1 MDAEERRRKLE
12 AGRAKLAHFRQR
24 KTKGDNTQSQKKAAK
39 RKGSSD
45 HTQDIPKEEC
55 MIVAQDSDVLTEL
68 NISVESKTEETET
81 RSERKADVDLSNPD
95 LVDDHAS
102 EKDVLC
108 SIKEYDQLDVQMCRT
123 RIVELEKRLLDKQE
137 ATERLTTEVDD
148 LLEQLAKHSGATH
161 LQELETAVQ
170 ERNEII
176 AQLTS
181 NLQQARQNR
190 DDIQEEASLLADQIH
205 GLQLQLHEANELLK
219 SRIPGKSEL
228 CQAQEQMAVFQNR
241 LKEQSTQLQIMH
253 QKAYDLAV
261 KLESSQKNTKDK
273 ESLLAQKEENLN
285 NTMQQMYNDIG
296 EKEETIKGL
305 QDIVTS
311 ERSNLSLLQHTLS
324 LRDTEIMELKNEIA
338 SAKMKEQEYI
348 EELKANHKRDIC
360 RQLQDLR
367 TGLEECY
374 RKEIVRVKEDCE
386 EEMNKKYKNEHE
398 QIKRELSALNSDED
412 FQNLNA
418 IIIDLN
424 NKLHESEI
432 HRENLCKQLKNQMED
447 FQRERSEIE
456 LRYKDLVEDL
466 KLQLTN
472 AEKQAKEAQE
482 SKQEK
487 EYLNDEIQKL
497 NSFIQELSEKL
508 LLETKNN
515 KDLKHK
521 HDEEITVYN
530 LKLKKLEQE
539 EKLLQEVSASQKAEL
554 EKMQNKLCQ
563 HEGEIQL
570 VREELEFQHGLR
582 VDSFKAELEDTKKN
596 LKMVKAAKDHKSY
609 EADNTSEENMVE
621 LGSFIEDADIL
632 TKYLVSTERQE
643 QSYILDN
650 SELLDTE
657 EDRFVLDSNIILE
670 SNMDSAAD
678 KLMFSP
684 DEQKCISSV
693 LQGTSDET
701 ELEAEAF
708 ASYLSG
714 DSLLQSEVSDCKEVK
729 DEERAGLMERCVKL
743 FKELSEKE
751 SALNK
756 SYQETQ
762 EALEKWE
769 KATAELSITHLEL
782 NKEREARVRCEEE
795 LDQKEK
801 KEKELEN
808 KINFLEKQ
816 GEDRDLTVCI
826 EELGLGIK
834 ASKSHTWQEMIK
846 DFKQERETLMMQ
858 LRAQEQL
865 VKEVQEQKT
874 ASDSVTSEVQSL
886 FGRQLAALQS
896 QRDQMQAQLDAQKA
910 KNQTMAE
917 LLGQKTILEETL
929 LKEQEALKA
938 EINNK
943 EQSLTL
949 TLKENITLQ
958 ERLCTVEQNLIKAEK
973 ALEKNLEKNIH
984 DLNMKTKNYEKALEC
999 ERVEFE
1005 EKLKSSNLE
1014 LQKLNIEMQ
1023 AKKMEYTEKE
1033 NKLTEEVAHLKKV
1046 QVELENHLQET
1057 VQKSAQ
1063 AIQEVQSE
1071 MRRHYEEEISKTES
1085 QHLSETRKMN
1095 LVHQEEIEE
1104 LNAEI
1109 KGKVE
1114 KQQNL
1119 EAERKEQIGLIKKVH
1134 EREHDREIAELI
1146 IKHEDEMKEL
1156 RAELIKKQQQ
1166 LLDELQQQMEGT
1178 HKTEM
1183 QHAQLQS
1190 QTLHNLELEGLR
1202 LSLSNMHTSQLELM
1216 QSNLRKEKETALVEL
1231 REMLND
1237 KRAQEVAILQSRH
1250 QFELEHIKE
1259 QNLKEK
1265 EEIAL
1270 KYQQELDERKK
1281 IELEMEKK
1289 HIQTLE
1295 TLKGDCALKTETCL
1309 KNIREELSEKH
1320 QTEMGEL
1327 QKTLKLELERVKE
1340 ELKSLSLKKEQ
1351 AEMKC
1356 KNLENEHQMAIP
1368 KLCEQLQTE
1377 HDQCLE
1383 NLKRKSQEREQEMRQ
1398 EMEKLQATYEELK
1411 TRSQEEIKQ
1420 LWSQLDSTRASRQE
1434 LSENGVCGEAKRRCT
1449 SAPPQQVRCLCSCSW
1464 GRELKEQ
1471 LLARTSHVDEIERL
1485 KQDFEQQRQQRRSEH
1500 ETELEQLRIYFEEKL
1515 GAAEENYREELTLL
1529 HQRLQELKEYSL
1541 LESEISQDQP
1551 LDISSS
1557 VTLFEEASEKERR
1570 DTLDQLT
1577 QQLEQHKEEF
1587 TCLRL
1592 QLEEKHRHELDSL
1605 RSSLA
1610 LQYKEDLMKMKMD
1623 LSDRYISEIEELKKK
1638 HCLDL
1643 EQLRAKLSEEHI
1655 KEITK
1660 LRLQSAQDAARQVE
1674 AEVVER
1680 VCVLENEH
1688 KAKLSLLQS
1697 EKQYI
1702 AELQGEI
1709 QHLERES
1716 AKLKDSGVQ
1725 HEIHLKEEME
1735 KIKCRL
1741 VDDHKNELKRTQE
1754 EVQQMEQVHKE
1765 KEEEWKCEREALR
1778 IKVEE
1783 KLSWLRT
1790 ELEDKAEYEKQTLQK
1805 EFELREAEM
1814 NQLRDQQAA
1823 RIVELEKSLKEQQ
1836 NNLQQLEDSL
1846 ASVQTTQKA
1855 QYDSELQAAK
1865 ALMEKKLEKAT
1876 FGLQEECAAKLMEAQ
1891 NKFME
1896 EHKIMTQKFTTEQE
1910 LLLQELKGKHADELE
1925 LQSQQL
1931 QEKHKQHILSL
1942 TAELQTKHQAEIETL
1957 TSTLQSKQQA
1967 HLEAHI
1973 AELQAK
1979 HQTQIDELE
1988 AKHLSNLD
1996 SLESS
2001 YLSEIQIIRDEH
2013 KQAVEDLQM
2022 HFIAQ
2027 LHEKDKANQAI
2038 LTQEMERLKLK
2049 HSEELQLSQDNLK
2062 IELATIHI
2070 EKLKAMAA
2078 ELEEAHKED
2087 LNTTL
2092 QNQRCLLEEENHKA
2106 LDVLREEVLHMEEH
2120 HKKALKELQDLHV
2133 AEVQKQKEEYS
2144 WQLQEELEKL
2154 KAQHEHEEEM
2164 YASAS
2169 ASEVETVRTALLAQF
2184 EEAKLKQQLQFQDE
2198 IELLKC
2204 QSEVLLEQQI
2214 TQLKEEFNAERKT
2227 AWRSKEQ
2234 VLIQET
2240 EKAQARYQ
2248 KEREELSAQIQEK
2261 TNIIIQLEKKVE
2273 SLNHELE
2280 ETSSE
2285 LDTLLQRR
2293 DRENQEGEYLVAMLR
2308 SDIELSQNERKKL
2321 QESYQQV
2328 LKLFVEMVKATIA
2341 TEDLICKKVG
2351 LCLDDSLA
2359 SGDSRESRSMM
2370 EEVGFIQHF
2379 KAREKR
2385 DLEKSDLDET
2395 LTEHNQVSA
2404 VTDEGSELSQHLCES
2419 VFASP
2424 DLALENE
2431 EMILKICCRLRT
2443 AVEKLLELVT
2453 ESTKQL
2459 EKTHEIHAHF
2469 EEEFSRR
2476 NQETAQ
2482 VVSQHHDLMECL
2494 NEESEAKNQLALE
2507 LHKAEGIIE
2516 GYVVEKAALEEAMS
2530 LKEESER
2537 RLVLELESLQE
2548 QFQKLTQEQAIL
2560 CEERDMLISQKKAL
2574 AANVGEIEV
2583 GVPVANVAQKEDSGL
2598 LKEVEFLAKE
2608 KLELQCQAEKDH
2620 SSLRSQMKVLE
2631 VELEEQM
2638 DQNQKLAKK
2647 SLEVTDLRQQ
2657 IQVLEKQLRSQ
2668 RQFMDEQAIE
2678 REHERDEFQQEIQ
2691 KLEDQLKLSGKSQ
2704 TSGEPRQYGI
2714 FELTLQI
2721 ESLQAEI
2728 KDKTDDFNK
2737 LLLEKEQKYREV
2749 TVRDKEIEEQTAQ
2762 IRELEHTNTEAS
2774 KTVSR
2779 LEQEL
2784 QKMKK
2789 RETELTQDKEALQQ
2803 QQYNNLIQISALQS
2817 KLDEARHRVPTEGS
2831 SDHGLKE
2838 QLQAEQE
2845 ALLMKEREI
2854 LSLLEQLEQFKENLI
2869 NKNEEILRL
2878 NLQLEMQKNLTTGIG
2893 QLQIENAHLKE
2904 DIAKLHMMQSQKVGN
2919 SESAV
2924 LQFPQALL
2932 EEKNQEIDHLNE
2944 QIERLQRELDGATD
2958 NKVMENGK
2966 SEIDELRLLVEHLRG
2981 DQERLHRDKAEEV
2994 EQLHGVIEKLQKE
3007 LVQLGPVCHEVSD
3020 SQDNLNLLRLEEQVE
3035 NLQNELKKGSLD
3047 FQEHSDKNKKTVL
3060 LHSNL
3065 KELQEELELVSTA
3078 REALQQLLE
3087 EKESQFKMEVEIL
3100 EQNLQ
3105 NVQESSRQH
3114 LAELTS
3120 LRIQYDAF
3128 QEEYSLLRTH
3138 LSQRDG
3144 EMGIMSTR
3152 IQELEDTLRAREA
3165 TLLESDLQIK
3175 TVAEQRV
3182 VEAAELQHLAEKIV
3196 RLEGELLQKDLHQK
3210 TEAEEVQTLQ
3220 SEVSRL
3226 DFKVQTLNQKEVVYQ
3241 REIDEL
3247 QANAT
3252 KLKDQIQEFLKELQA
3267 LCSERD
3273 DLYSQL
3279 ESYKEKEQSNDQ
3291 EAKLHKLVLKQEGEV
3306 QVHTNGM
3313 EKLGEERGPNADQS
3327 FAASVSQSDKLILVQ
3342 LEATNT
3348 SENHKD
3354 LITKMTLHQ
3363 EELKSEL
3370 ACVKKELELSEEQTG
3385 KILENIK
3392 EKDAAIA
3399 DLKTHS
3405 RNLKTQIK
3413 QLQETLLTQE
3423 AEMTDKARELQDLK
3437 KHYQQILEFHQN
3449 PDSMKC
3455 KLNNL
3460 SQNTEHAK
3468 ETPKDFK
3475 RLVMDMTSWDS
3486 PEIVRKQETSI
3497 ELQPS
3502 LHLTPFS
3509 EVDSVHS
3516 TDFEMKHNKSSVV
3529 QGDTPGLLG
3538 YQSLYANTNEE
3549 AVARLDLKSPAF
3561 SESTYSIAE
3570 YQNMEKRILV
3580 RDVDDFTLTPSD
3592 SQDDL
3597 RSTMSGLEGASDGY
3611 VSNTSSDLAAKL
3623 NQELEPT
3630 EHLDASF
3637 MAYLQYCGIFQ
3648 DAMDPVKE
3656 KETISPQLKSVL
3668 KMVYEDSHRIL
3679 ALSEHPFPLSDQKS
3693 IQQSAAAEG
3702 WQKEGLTLLDAI
3714 QSLKDYLSKVEDRGD
3729 KESSDTCLDWRGE
3742 LLQAVQAVLE
3752 KERNMFQINLQSHL
3766 CNPGSGDEGSLVEK
3780 LEHIVKRQEE
3790 QQRIVLEHLLSS
3802 DRNSLLS
3809 EIQDLRAQLRMTHLQ
3824 NQEKLQQLQETL
3836 TNAEDHG
3843 SKQEHQLRRK
3853 VELLEYNLQ
3862 QEKTIASDLQNS
3874 LSEEQERASEMLELL
3889 KQERSA
3895 VSDLKSELYE
3905 SKEEN
3910 ESLQKSLQKL
3920 QREMNQL
3927 RSELESKEKDLTV
3940 ALQDIQNEHSKEK
3953 ELRNMFE
3960 EQHLQHKLR
3969 EDEKTKALE
3978 ELQAALELQFIQN
3991 NQMSVALEHEKSAN
4005 NNLRKEL
4012 QIEHSRCEALLS
4024 QERNKL
4030 TELQRNLEVEKNH
4043 SLELLNALNHERV
4056 LTEQLSMRVNEDS
4069 SCKHKESL
4077 LEQTFVQE
4085 LQAQLDEER
4094 SRAMELAAI
4103 IEKTHQQA
4111 IQSKRQLEAEVQM
4124 CCEETQKER
4133 EVSTKLRATLESLQ
4147 SQKQEVICS
4156 LEIQRER
4163 EAKLKVDWEQLQT
4176 LFRSMKEQEK
4186 SKKEEREKERR
4197 QEEKEEFE
4205 KRKEWQKDRER
4216 LHELELQHQR
4226 DEHRIKELQQT
4237 LAELEEQERNL
4248 ASHKSQQELSSCP
4261 VKNDYNANLSLAT
4274 ETEAL
4279 HLQQQQLEKIRQQLL
4294 FAAVHLNE
4302 FIYKTVDKTVNDWS
4316 ASNDEAIASLLHT
4329 LKELKSELLTSS
4341 NPLKPLQGS
4350 VSLVDLLLKENGELT
4365 KSVTTLTEEKL
4376 ELRAAICQFEKNLQ
4390 QQHHR
4395 GIGNRQIRSTDDA
4408 YSVQGS
4414 ERASWQREK
4423 TILQNA
4429 LKQAES
4435 ELAKATVEIENKPI
4449 METSN
4454 PKLQKLYR
4462 KYLRAESFRKALVYQ
4477 KKYLLLLL
4485 GGFQDCEQA
4494 TLSLIARMGVYPSPA
4509 DLQVSES
4516 RSRPFTKFR
4525 SAVRVVIAV
4534 SRLKFLVKK
4543 WHKVNRKGAQGENIS
4558 HSIGH
4563 NPVSGARTEV
4573 LRQQQFP
4580 SVNVNSPPTRDI
4592 GSCHRTSS
4600 ARFVSHSPKSSY
4612 WLHNRL
4618 HPSTSSASEKSLV
4631 STQDPE
4637 RSLTEYIHRLEV
4649 IQQRLGGAQTG
4660 NTPGPPHQRNIK

>member
-1 MDAEERRRKLE
+1 M
-12 AGRAKLAHFRQR
+12 
-24 KTKGDNTQSQKKAAK
+24 QS
-39 RKGSSD
+39 
-45 HTQDIPKEEC
+45 
-55 MIVAQDSDVLTEL
+55 
-68 NISVESKTEETET
+68 
-81 RSERKADVDLSNPD
+81 
-95 LVDDHAS
+95 
-102 EKDVLC
+102 
-108 SIKEYDQLDVQMCRT
+108 
-123 RIVELEKRLLDKQE
+123 
-137 ATERLTTEVDD
+137 
-148 LLEQLAKHSGATH
+148 
-161 LQELETAVQ
+161 
-170 ERNEII
+170 
-176 AQLTS
+176 
-181 NLQQARQNR
+181 
-190 DDIQEEASLLADQIH
+190 
-205 GLQLQLHEANELLK
+205 
-219 SRIPGKSEL
+219 
-228 CQAQEQMAVFQNR
+228 
-241 LKEQSTQLQIMH
+241 
-253 QKAYDLAV
+253 
-261 KLESSQKNTKDK
+261 
-273 ESLLAQKEENLN
+273 
-285 NTMQQMYNDIG
+285 
-296 EKEETIKGL
+296 
-305 QDIVTS
+305 
-311 ERSNLSLLQHTLS
+311 
-324 LRDTEIMELKNEIA
+324 
-338 SAKMKEQEYI
+338 
-348 EELKANHKRDIC
+348 
-360 RQLQDLR
+360 
-367 TGLEECY
+367 
-374 RKEIVRVKEDCE
+374 
-386 EEMNKKYKNEHE
+386 
-398 QIKRELSALNSDED
+398 
-412 FQNLNA
+412 
-418 IIIDLN
+418 
-424 NKLHESEI
+424 
-432 HRENLCKQLKNQMED
+432 
-447 FQRERSEIE
+447 
-456 LRYKDLVEDL
+456 
-466 KLQLTN
+466 
-472 AEKQAKEAQE
+472 
-482 SKQEK
+482 
-487 EYLNDEIQKL
+487 
-497 NSFIQELSEKL
+497 
-508 LLETKNN
+508 
-515 KDLKHK
+515 
-521 HDEEITVYN
+521 
-530 LKLKKLEQE
+530 
-539 EKLLQEVSASQKAEL
+539 
-554 EKMQNKLCQ
+554 KLCQ

-596 LKMVKAAKDHKSY
+596 LKKVKEKDHKNY
-609 EADNTSEENMVE
+609 EADNMSEENMVE
-621 LGSFIEDADIL
+621 LGSFTEDADIL

-643 QSYILDN
+643 QSYISDN

-657 EDRFVLDSNIILE
+657 EGRFVLDSNIILE
-670 SNMDSAAD
+670 SNMDSTAD

-684 DEQKCISSV
+684 DEQKCLSSV

-714 DSLLQSEVSDCKEVK
+714 NSVLKNEISDSKEVK
-729 DEERAGLMERCVKL
+729 DEEKAGLMESCVKL
-743 FKELSEKE
+743 IKQLSEKE

-756 SYQETQ
+756 SCQETQ

-782 NKEREARVRCEEE
+782 NKERESRVRCEEE
-795 LDQKEK
+795 LDQKVK
-801 KEKELEN
+801 KAKELEN

-816 GEDRDLTVCI
+816 GEDRDLTICI

-834 ASKSHTWQEMIK
+834 ASRSHTWQEIIK
-846 DFKQERETLMMQ
+846 DLKQERETLMMQ

-896 QRDQMQAQLDAQKA
+896 QRDRMQAQLDAQKA

-938 EINNK
+938 EISNK

-958 ERLCTVEQNLIKAEK
+958 ERLSAVEQNLIKAEK
-973 ALEKNLEKNIH
+973 ALEENLEKNIH
-984 DLNMKTKNYEKALEC
+984 DLNMKTKNFEKAREC
-999 ERVEFE
+999 ERLEFE
-1005 EKLKSSNLE
+1005 EKLKSSNLD
-1014 LQKLNIEMQ
+1014 LQKLNIEIQ
-1023 AKKMEYTEKE
+1023 AKKMEYIERE
-1033 NKLTEEVAHLKKV
+1033 NKLTDEVAYLKKV
-1046 QVELENHLQET
+1046 RVELENHLQET

-1071 MRRHYEEEISKTES
+1071 MRRHYEDEISKMES
-1085 QHLSETRKMN
+1085 QHLSETTKMN
-1095 LVHQEEIEE
+1095 LLHQKEIEE

-1109 KGKVE
+1109 KEKVE

-1119 EAERKEQIGLIKKVH
+1119 EEERKEQIGLIKKVH

-1156 RAELIKKQQQ
+1156 RAELIKEQQQ

-1202 LSLSNMHTSQLELM
+1202 LSLTNMHTSQLELM

-1295 TLKGDCALKTETCL
+1295 TLKGDSATKTETCL

-1356 KNLENEHQMAIP
+1356 KNLENEHQMAIT
-1368 KLCEQLQTE
+1368 KLHQQLQTE

-1383 NLKRKSQEREQEMRQ
+1383 NVKRKSKEREQEMQQ

-1411 TRSQEEIKQ
+1411 TRSQEEIKK

-1434 LSENGVCGEAKRRCT
+1434 LS
-1449 SAPPQQVRCLCSCSW
+1449 
-1464 GRELKEQ
+1464 ELKEQ

-1500 ETELEQLRIYFEEKL
+1500 ETELEQLRIYFEGKL

-1557 VTLFEEASEKERR
+1557 VTLLEEASEKERR
-1570 DTLDQLT
+1570 DILDQLT
-1577 QQLEQHKEEF
+1577 QQLEQHKEEL

-1592 QLEEKHRHELDSL
+1592 QLEEKHRCELDSL

-1610 LQYKEDLMKMKMD
+1610 FQYKEDLMKMKMD
-1623 LSDRYISEIEELKKK
+1623 LSDRYISEIEELKKR

-1674 AEVVER
+1674 AEVAER

-1697 EKQYI
+1697 EKQHI

-1709 QHLERES
+1709 QHFES
-1716 AKLKDSGVQ
+1716 EITKLKDIGVQ

-1741 VDDHKNELKRTQE
+1741 VDDHKNELKRARE

-1778 IKVEE
+1778 IKAEE
-1783 KLSWLRT
+1783 KLSRLRT

-1814 NQLRDQQAA
+1814 NQLQDQQAA

-1836 NNLQQLEDSL
+1836 NSLQQLEDSL
-1846 ASVQTTQKA
+1846 ASMQTTQKVQG

-1865 ALMEKKLEKAT
+1865 ALMEEKLEKAT
-1876 FGLQEECAAKLMEAQ
+1876 FGLQEECATKLMEAQ

-1896 EHKIMTQKFTTEQE
+1896 EHRVMTLKFTTEQE

-1931 QEKHKQHILSL
+1931 QEKHKQQILSL

-1957 TSTLQSKQQA
+1957 QSTLQSKQQPQ
-1967 HLEAHI
+1967 LEAHI

-1979 HQTQIDELE
+1979 HQAQIDELE

-2001 YLSEIQIIRDEH
+2001 YLSEIQMIRDEH

-2022 HFIAQ
+2022 HFIEQ
-2027 LHEKDKANQAI
+2027 LHEKDKANQAV
-2038 LTQEMERLKLK
+2038 LTQEMEMLKLK

-2087 LNTTL
+2087 LNTAL
-2092 QNQRCLLEEENHKA
+2092 QNQRCMLEEENHKA

-2120 HKKALKELQDLHV
+2120 HKKALKELQDLHM

-2144 WQLQEELEKL
+2144 RQLQEELEKL
-2154 KAQHEHEEEM
+2154 KAHHEHEEEM

-2169 ASEVETVRTALLAQF
+2169 AAEVETVRTALLAQF
-2184 EEAKLKQQLQFQDE
+2184 EEVKLKQQLQFQDE

-2214 TQLKEEFNAERKT
+2214 TQLKEEFEAERKT

-2240 EKAQARYQ
+2240 EKAQAHYQ
-2248 KEREELSAQIQEK
+2248 KEREELSVQIQEK

-2280 ETSSE
+2280 ETNSE
-2285 LDTLLQRR
+2285 LETLLQRR

-2359 SGDSRESRSMM
+2359 SGDSRESRSVM

-2379 KAREKR
+2379 KAREKH
-2385 DLEKSDLDET
+2385 DLEKSDLLDET

-2419 VFASP
+2419 VFVSP
-2424 DLALENE
+2424 DLASENE
-2431 EMILKICCRLRT
+2431 EMIMKICRRLRT

-2482 VVSQHHDLMECL
+2482 VVNQHHDLMECL

-2516 GYVVEKAALEEAMS
+2516 GYVVEKAALEEAMN

-2548 QFQKLTQEQAIL
+2548 RFQKLTQEQAIL

-2657 IQVLEKQLRSQ
+2657 IQVLEKQLRNQ

-2728 KDKTDDFNK
+2728 KDKTDDYNK
-2737 LLLEKEQKYREV
+2737 LLLEKEQKYREI
-2749 TVRDKEIEEQTAQ
+2749 TVQDKEIEKLAAR
-2762 IRELEHTNTEAS
+2762 IRDLEHTNTEAS

-2817 KLDEARHRVPTEGS
+2817 KLDEARHRVPAEGS

-2854 LSLLEQLEQFKENLI
+2854 LSLVEQLGQFKENLI

-2878 NLQLEMQKNLTTGIG
+2878 NLQLEMQKTLTPGIG
-2893 QLQIENAHLKE
+2893 QLQAENAHLKE
-2904 DIAKLHMMQSQKVGN
+2904 DIAKLRVIQSQNVGN
-2919 SESAV
+2919 RESAV

-2944 QIERLQRELDGATD
+2944 QIERLQRELDNATD
-2958 NKVMENGK
+2958 NKVVENGK

-3007 LVQLGPVCHEVSD
+3007 LVQLGPMYHEVSD

-3120 LRIQYDAF
+3120 LRIQHDAF

-3152 IQELEDTLRAREA
+3152 IQELEDALRAREA

-3182 VEAAELQHLAEKIV
+3182 VEAAELQHLTEKIA
-3196 RLEGELLQKDLHQK
+3196 RLEDELLKKDLHQK
-3210 TEAEEVQTLQ
+3210 AEAEEVQTLQ

-3267 LCSERD
+3267 LRSERD

-3291 EAKLHKLVLKQEGEV
+3291 EAKLHKLVLKQEREAR
-3306 QVHTNGM
+3306 VHTNGM
-3313 EKLGEERGPNADQS
+3313 EKLGEERGTNADQS

-3342 LEATNT
+3342 LETTNT

-3370 ACVKKELELSEEQTG
+3370 ACVKKELELSDEQTG
-3385 KILENIK
+3385 KILEEIK

-3437 KHYQQILEFHQN
+3437 KHCQQILEFHQT
-3449 PDSMKC
+3449 PDSMKR

-3475 RLVMDMTSWDS
+3475 CLVMDMTSWDS

-3516 TDFEMKHNKSSVV
+3516 TDFEMKHNISSVV

-3538 YQSLYANTNEE
+3538 FQSLYANTNEE

-3570 YQNMEKRILV
+3570 YQNTEKRILV

-3623 NQELEPT
+3623 NQELETT

-3668 KMVYEDSHRIL
+3668 KMVYEDSRRIL

-3693 IQQSAAAEG
+3693 IQQSAASEG
-3702 WQKEGLTLLDAI
+3702 WRKGGLTLLDAI

-3729 KESSDTCLDWRGE
+3729 KESSDTCFDWRGE
-3742 LLQAVQAVLE
+3742 LLQAVQGVLE
-3752 KERNMFQINLQSHL
+3752 KERNMFQIDLQSHL

-3780 LEHIVKRQEE
+3780 LENIVKQQEE
-3790 QQRIVLEHLLSS
+3790 QQRILLEHLLSS

-3853 VELLEYNLQ
+3853 VELLEYKLQ

-3874 LSEEQERASEMLELL
+3874 LSEEQERASEMHELL
-3889 KQERSA
+3889 KQERAA

-3920 QREMNQL
+3920 QREINQL
-3927 RSELESKEKDLTV
+3927 RSELENKEKDLTV
-3940 ALQDIQNEHSKEK
+3940 ALQDLQNEHLKEK

-3978 ELQAALELQFIQN
+3978 ELQAALELQCIQN
-3991 NQMSVALEHEKSAN
+3991 NQISVALEHEKSAN
-4005 NNLRKEL
+4005 DNLRKEL

-4147 SQKQEVICS
+4147 TQKQEVIHS

-4163 EAKLKVDWEQLQT
+4163 ETKLKVDWEQLQT
-4176 LFRSMKEQEK
+4176 LFRTMKEQEK

-4197 QEEKEEFE
+4197 QEQRAEFE
-4205 KRKEWQKDRER
+4205 KRKEWQKDKER

-4248 ASHKSQQELSSCP
+4248 ASRKSQQELSLCP
-4261 VKNDYNANLSLAT
+4261 VKNDYNANLSLTT

-4279 HLQQQQLEKIRQQLL
+4279 RLQQQQLEKIRQQLL

-4329 LKELKSELLTSS
+4329 LKDLKSELLTSS
-4341 NPLKPLQGS
+4341 TPLKPLQGS

-4376 ELRAAICQFEKNLQ
+4376 ELRAAISQLEKNLQ

-4408 YSVQGS
+4408 HSVQGS

-4435 ELAKATVEIENKPI
+4435 ELAKATVEIENKPV

-4525 SAVRVVIAV
+4525 SVVRVVIAV

-4558 HSIGH
+4558 HSNEH

-4573 LRQQQFP
+4573 LRQQQLP

>member
-1 MDAEERRRKLE
+1 MDEERRRKLE

-24 KTKGDNTQSQKKAAK
+24 KTKSDNTQSQKKAAK

-45 HTQDIPKEEC
+45 HMQNIPKEEC
-55 MIVAQDSDVLTEL
+55 VIVAQDSDVLTDL
-68 NISVESKTEETET
+68 NISIEGKTEETET
-81 RSERKADVDLSNPD
+81 SSESKADVDLSNPC
-95 LVDDHAS
+95 LVDDCAS
-102 EKDVLC
+102 E
-108 SIKEYDQLDVQMCRT
+108 EYGQLNVQMCRT
-123 RIVELEKRLLDKQE
+123 RIVELEKRLLEKQE

-148 LLEQLAKHSGATH
+148 LLEQLAQHSGATH

-228 CQAQEQMAVFQNR
+228 SQAQEQMAVFQNR

-253 QKAYDLAV
+253 QKAHDLELQ
-261 KLESSQKNTKDK
+261 LESSQK
-273 ESLLAQKEENLN
+273 
-285 NTMQQMYNDIG
+285 
-296 EKEETIKGL
+296 
-305 QDIVTS
+305 
-311 ERSNLSLLQHTLS
+311 
-324 LRDTEIMELKNEIA
+324 
-338 SAKMKEQEYI
+338 
-348 EELKANHKRDIC
+348 
-360 RQLQDLR
+360 
-367 TGLEECY
+367 
-374 RKEIVRVKEDCE
+374 
-386 EEMNKKYKNEHE
+386 
-398 QIKRELSALNSDED
+398 
-412 FQNLNA
+412 
-418 IIIDLN
+418 
-424 NKLHESEI
+424 
-432 HRENLCKQLKNQMED
+432 
-447 FQRERSEIE
+447 
-456 LRYKDLVEDL
+456 
-466 KLQLTN
+466 
-472 AEKQAKEAQE
+472 
-482 SKQEK
+482 
-487 EYLNDEIQKL
+487 
-497 NSFIQELSEKL
+497 
-508 LLETKNN
+508 
-515 KDLKHK
+515 
-521 HDEEITVYN
+521 
-530 LKLKKLEQE
+530 
-539 EKLLQEVSASQKAEL
+539 
-554 EKMQNKLCQ
+554 
-563 HEGEIQL
+563 
-570 VREELEFQHGLR
+570 
-582 VDSFKAELEDTKKN
+582 
-596 LKMVKAAKDHKSY
+596 
-609 EADNTSEENMVE
+609 
-621 LGSFIEDADIL
+621 
-632 TKYLVSTERQE
+632 
-643 QSYILDN
+643 
-650 SELLDTE
+650 
-657 EDRFVLDSNIILE
+657 
-670 SNMDSAAD
+670 
-678 KLMFSP
+678 
-684 DEQKCISSV
+684 
-693 LQGTSDET
+693 
-701 ELEAEAF
+701 
-708 ASYLSG
+708 
-714 DSLLQSEVSDCKEVK
+714 
-729 DEERAGLMERCVKL
+729 
-743 FKELSEKE
+743 
-751 SALNK
+751 
-756 SYQETQ
+756 
-762 EALEKWE
+762 
-769 KATAELSITHLEL
+769 
-782 NKEREARVRCEEE
+782 
-795 LDQKEK
+795 
-801 KEKELEN
+801 
-808 KINFLEKQ
+808 
-816 GEDRDLTVCI
+816 
-826 EELGLGIK
+826 
-834 ASKSHTWQEMIK
+834 
-846 DFKQERETLMMQ
+846 
-858 LRAQEQL
+858 
-865 VKEVQEQKT
+865 
-874 ASDSVTSEVQSL
+874 
-886 FGRQLAALQS
+886 
-896 QRDQMQAQLDAQKA
+896 
-910 KNQTMAE
+910 
-917 LLGQKTILEETL
+917 
-929 LKEQEALKA
+929 
-938 EINNK
+938 
-943 EQSLTL
+943 
-949 TLKENITLQ
+949 
-958 ERLCTVEQNLIKAEK
+958 
-973 ALEKNLEKNIH
+973 
-984 DLNMKTKNYEKALEC
+984 
-999 ERVEFE
+999 
-1005 EKLKSSNLE
+1005 
-1014 LQKLNIEMQ
+1014 
-1023 AKKMEYTEKE
+1023 
-1033 NKLTEEVAHLKKV
+1033 
-1046 QVELENHLQET
+1046 
-1057 VQKSAQ
+1057 
-1063 AIQEVQSE
+1063 
-1071 MRRHYEEEISKTES
+1071 
-1085 QHLSETRKMN
+1085 
-1095 LVHQEEIEE
+1095 IEE

-1109 KGKVE
+1109 KEKVE

-1119 EAERKEQIGLIKKVH
+1119 EEERKEQIGLIKKVH
-1134 EREHDREIAELI
+1134 EREHDREITELI

-1156 RAELIKKQQQ
+1156 RAELIKEQQQ

-1183 QHAQLQS
+1183 QHTQLQS

-1202 LSLSNMHTSQLELM
+1202 LSLTNMHTSQLELM

-1250 QFELEHIKE
+1250 QFELEHINE
-1259 QNLKEK
+1259 QHLKEK

-1270 KYQQELDERKK
+1270 KHQQELDERKK

-1295 TLKGDCALKTETCL
+1295 TLKGDWALKTETRL

-1320 QTEMGEL
+1320 QIEMGEL
-1327 QKTLKLELERVKE
+1327 QKTLKLELDRVKE
-1340 ELKSLSLKKEQ
+1340 ELKSLSVKKEQ
-1351 AEMKC
+1351 VEMKC
-1356 KNLENEHQMAIP
+1356 KNLENEHQMAIT
-1368 KLCEQLQTE
+1368 KLREQLQTE
-1377 HDQCLE
+1377 HDQGLE
-1383 NLKRKSQEREQEMRQ
+1383 NLKRKSKEREQEMQQ

-1434 LSENGVCGEAKRRCT
+1434 LS
-1449 SAPPQQVRCLCSCSW
+1449 
-1464 GRELKEQ
+1464 ELKEQ

-1557 VTLFEEASEKERR
+1557 VTLLEEASEKERR
-1570 DTLDQLT
+1570 DILDQLT
-1577 QQLEQHKEEF
+1577 QQLEQHKEEL

-1643 EQLRAKLSEEHI
+1643 EHLRAKLSEEHI

-1674 AEVVER
+1674 AEVAER

-1688 KAKLSLLQS
+1688 KAKLSLLQC
-1697 EKQYI
+1697 EKQHI

-1709 QHLERES
+1709 QHLKREIT
-1716 AKLKDSGVQ
+1716 KLQDIGVQ
-1725 HEIHLKEEME
+1725 HEAQLKEEME
-1735 KIKCRL
+1735 KIKCKL
-1741 VDDHKNELKRTQE
+1741 VDDHKNELKRARE
-1754 EVQQMEQVHKE
+1754 EVQQVEQVHKE

-1778 IKVEE
+1778 VKVEE
-1783 KLSWLRT
+1783 TLSQLRA
-1790 ELEDKAEYEKQTLQK
+1790 ELEDKAESEKQTLQK

-1814 NQLRDQQAA
+1814 NRLQDQQAA

-1836 NNLQQLEDSL
+1836 NSLQQLEDSL
-1846 ASVQTTQKA
+1846 ASMQTTQTAQA
-1855 QYDSELQAAK
+1855 QYESELQAAK
-1865 ALMEKKLEKAT
+1865 TLMEKDLEKAT
-1876 FGLQEECAAKLMEAQ
+1876 FGLQEECAVKLMEAQ

-1896 EHKIMTQKFTTEQE
+1896 EHKVMTQKFTTEQE
-1910 LLLQELKGKHADELE
+1910 LLLQELKGKHVEELE

-1931 QEKHKQHILSL
+1931 QEKHKQQILSL

-1967 HLEAHI
+1967 QLEARL

-1979 HQTQIDELE
+1979 HQAQIDDLE

-2022 HFIAQ
+2022 HFAEQ
-2027 LHEKDKANQAI
+2027 LHEKEKANQAI

-2062 IELATIHI
+2062 IELATLHI

-2087 LNTTL
+2087 LNTAL
-2092 QNQRCLLEEENHKA
+2092 QNQRCMLEEENHKA

-2120 HKKALKELQDLHV
+2120 HKKALKDLQDLHV
-2133 AEVQKQKEEYS
+2133 AEVQRQKEAYS

-2154 KAQHEHEEEM
+2154 KAQHEHEEKM

-2184 EEAKLKQQLQFQDE
+2184 EEVKLKQQLQFQDE

-2214 TQLKEEFNAERKT
+2214 TQLKEEFEAERKT

-2240 EKAQARYQ
+2240 EKAQAHYE
-2248 KEREELSAQIQEK
+2248 KEKEELSVQIQEK

-2273 SLNHELE
+2273 SLNQKLE
-2280 ETSSE
+2280 ETNSE
-2285 LDTLLQRR
+2285 LETLLQRR

-2379 KAREKR
+2379 KAREKH
-2385 DLEKSDLDET
+2385 DLEKSDLLDET

-2431 EMILKICCRLRT
+2431 EMILKICRRLRT

-2494 NEESEAKNQLALE
+2494 NEENEAKNQLALE

-2583 GVPVANVAQKEDSGL
+2583 GVPVVNIAKKEDSGL

-2728 KDKTDDFNK
+2728 KDKTDDYNK
-2737 LLLEKEQKYREV
+2737 LLLEKEQKYREI
-2749 TVRDKEIEEQTAQ
+2749 TVRDKEIEELAAR

-2817 KLDEARHRVPTEGS
+2817 KLDEARHRVPSEGS

-2869 NKNEEILRL
+2869 NKNEEILQL
-2878 NLQLEMQKNLTTGIG
+2878 NLQLEMQKNLTAGIG

-2904 DIAKLHMMQSQKVGN
+2904 DIAKLRMMQSQNVGS

-2958 NKVMENGK
+2958 NKVVENGK

-3007 LVQLGPVCHEVSD
+3007 LIQLGPMCHEVSD
-3020 SQDNLNLLRLEEQVE
+3020 SEDNRNVLRLEEQVE

-3060 LHSNL
+3060 LHSKL

-3144 EMGIMSTR
+3144 EMGIMASR

-3182 VEAAELQHLAEKIV
+3182 VDAAELQHLAEKIA
-3196 RLEGELLQKDLHQK
+3196 RLEDELLKKDLHQK

-3247 QANAT
+3247 QANSI
-3252 KLKDQIQEFLKELQA
+3252 KLKDQVQEFLKELQA
-3267 LCSERD
+3267 LRSERD

-3279 ESYKEKEQSNDQ
+3279 ASYKEKNQSNDQ
-3291 EAKLHKLVLKQEGEV
+3291 EAKLHKPILKQEREV
-3306 QVHTNGM
+3306 PVHTNGM
-3313 EKLGEERGPNADQS
+3313 EKLREERGANVDQS

-3370 ACVKKELELSEEQTG
+3370 ACVKKELELREEQTG
-3385 KILENIK
+3385 KILKDIK
-3392 EKDAAIA
+3392 EKDAALA

-3437 KHYQQILEFHQN
+3437 KHCQQILEFHQT
-3449 PDSMKC
+3449 PDSVKC

-3460 SQNTEHAK
+3460 SQNTEHDK

-3475 RLVMDMTSWDS
+3475 CLVMHMTSWDS

-3516 TDFEMKHNKSSVV
+3516 TDFEMKDNKSSVI

-3570 YQNMEKRILV
+3570 YQNMEKRIRV

-3611 VSNTSSDLAAKL
+3611 VSNPSSDLAAKL
-3623 NQELEPT
+3623 NQELETT

-3637 MAYLQYCGIFQ
+3637 TAYLQYCGIFQ

-3668 KMVYEDSHRIL
+3668 KMVYEDSRRIL

-3702 WQKEGLTLLDAI
+3702 WRKEGLTLLDAI

-3729 KESSDTCLDWRGE
+3729 KESSDTCFDWRGE
-3742 LLQAVQAVLE
+3742 LLQAVQSVLE
-3752 KERNMFQINLQSHL
+3752 KERNMFQVDLQSHL

-3790 QQRIVLEHLLSS
+3790 QQQIVLEHLLSS

-3809 EIQDLRAQLRMTHLQ
+3809 EIQDLRAQLRITHLQ

-3836 TNAEDHG
+3836 TNAEDRG

-3853 VELLEYNLQ
+3853 AELLEYKLQ

-3874 LSEEQERASEMLELL
+3874 LSEEQERASEMHELL
-3889 KQERSA
+3889 KQEQSA

-3920 QREMNQL
+3920 QREINQL
-3927 RSELESKEKDLTV
+3927 RSELENKEKDLRV
-3940 ALQDIQNEHSKEK
+3940 ALQDLQNEHSKEK

-3978 ELQAALELQFIQN
+3978 ELQAALELQCIQN

-4005 NNLRKEL
+4005 DNLRKEL

-4147 SQKQEVICS
+4147 SQKQEVIRS

-4163 EAKLKVDWEQLQT
+4163 EAKLKADWEQLQT
-4176 LFRSMKEQEK
+4176 LFRTMKEQEK

-4197 QEEKEEFE
+4197 QEQRAEFE
-4205 KRKEWQKDRER
+4205 KRKEWQKDKER

-4237 LAELEEQERNL
+4237 LAELEKQERNL
-4248 ASHKSQQELSSCP
+4248 ASQKSQRELSSCP
-4261 VKNDYNANLSLAT
+4261 VKNDYNANLSLTT

-4341 NPLKPLQGS
+4341 TPLKPLQGS

-4376 ELRAAICQFEKNLQ
+4376 ELRAAISQLEKNLQ

-4395 GIGNRQIRSTDDA
+4395 GIGNRQIRCTDDA
-4408 YSVQGS
+4408 HSVQGS
-4414 ERASWQREK
+4414 ERASWQQEK
-4423 TILQNA
+4423 TLLQNA

-4435 ELAKATVEIENKPI
+4435 ELAKATVEIENKPV

-4563 NPVSGARTEV
+4563 NPVSGVRTEV
-4573 LRQQQFP
+4573 LRQQQLP

-4660 NTPGPPHQRNIK
+4660 NTSGPPHQRNIK

>member
-1 MDAEERRRKLE
+1 MDEERRRKLE

-24 KTKGDNTQSQKKAAK
+24 KTKSDNTQSQKKAAK

-45 HTQDIPKEEC
+45 HMQNIPKEEC
-55 MIVAQDSDVLTEL
+55 VIVAQDSDVLTDL
-68 NISVESKTEETET
+68 NISIEGKTEETET
-81 RSERKADVDLSNPD
+81 SSESKADVDLSNPC
-95 LVDDHAS
+95 LVDDCAS
-102 EKDVLC
+102 E
-108 SIKEYDQLDVQMCRT
+108 EYGQLNVQMCRT
-123 RIVELEKRLLDKQE
+123 RIVELEKRLLEKQE

-148 LLEQLAKHSGATH
+148 LLEQLAQHSGATH

-228 CQAQEQMAVFQNR
+228 SQAQEQMAVFQNR

-253 QKAYDLAV
+253 QKAHDLELQ
-261 KLESSQKNTKDK
+261 LESSQK
-273 ESLLAQKEENLN
+273 
-285 NTMQQMYNDIG
+285 
-296 EKEETIKGL
+296 
-305 QDIVTS
+305 
-311 ERSNLSLLQHTLS
+311 
-324 LRDTEIMELKNEIA
+324 
-338 SAKMKEQEYI
+338 
-348 EELKANHKRDIC
+348 
-360 RQLQDLR
+360 
-367 TGLEECY
+367 
-374 RKEIVRVKEDCE
+374 
-386 EEMNKKYKNEHE
+386 
-398 QIKRELSALNSDED
+398 
-412 FQNLNA
+412 
-418 IIIDLN
+418 
-424 NKLHESEI
+424 
-432 HRENLCKQLKNQMED
+432 
-447 FQRERSEIE
+447 
-456 LRYKDLVEDL
+456 
-466 KLQLTN
+466 
-472 AEKQAKEAQE
+472 
-482 SKQEK
+482 
-487 EYLNDEIQKL
+487 
-497 NSFIQELSEKL
+497 
-508 LLETKNN
+508 
-515 KDLKHK
+515 
-521 HDEEITVYN
+521 
-530 LKLKKLEQE
+530 
-539 EKLLQEVSASQKAEL
+539 
-554 EKMQNKLCQ
+554 
-563 HEGEIQL
+563 
-570 VREELEFQHGLR
+570 
-582 VDSFKAELEDTKKN
+582 
-596 LKMVKAAKDHKSY
+596 
-609 EADNTSEENMVE
+609 
-621 LGSFIEDADIL
+621 
-632 TKYLVSTERQE
+632 
-643 QSYILDN
+643 
-650 SELLDTE
+650 
-657 EDRFVLDSNIILE
+657 
-670 SNMDSAAD
+670 
-678 KLMFSP
+678 
-684 DEQKCISSV
+684 
-693 LQGTSDET
+693 
-701 ELEAEAF
+701 
-708 ASYLSG
+708 
-714 DSLLQSEVSDCKEVK
+714 
-729 DEERAGLMERCVKL
+729 
-743 FKELSEKE
+743 
-751 SALNK
+751 
-756 SYQETQ
+756 
-762 EALEKWE
+762 
-769 KATAELSITHLEL
+769 
-782 NKEREARVRCEEE
+782 
-795 LDQKEK
+795 
-801 KEKELEN
+801 
-808 KINFLEKQ
+808 
-816 GEDRDLTVCI
+816 
-826 EELGLGIK
+826 
-834 ASKSHTWQEMIK
+834 
-846 DFKQERETLMMQ
+846 
-858 LRAQEQL
+858 
-865 VKEVQEQKT
+865 
-874 ASDSVTSEVQSL
+874 
-886 FGRQLAALQS
+886 
-896 QRDQMQAQLDAQKA
+896 
-910 KNQTMAE
+910 
-917 LLGQKTILEETL
+917 
-929 LKEQEALKA
+929 
-938 EINNK
+938 
-943 EQSLTL
+943 
-949 TLKENITLQ
+949 
-958 ERLCTVEQNLIKAEK
+958 
-973 ALEKNLEKNIH
+973 
-984 DLNMKTKNYEKALEC
+984 
-999 ERVEFE
+999 
-1005 EKLKSSNLE
+1005 
-1014 LQKLNIEMQ
+1014 
-1023 AKKMEYTEKE
+1023 
-1033 NKLTEEVAHLKKV
+1033 
-1046 QVELENHLQET
+1046 
-1057 VQKSAQ
+1057 
-1063 AIQEVQSE
+1063 
-1071 MRRHYEEEISKTES
+1071 
-1085 QHLSETRKMN
+1085 
-1095 LVHQEEIEE
+1095 IEE

-1109 KGKVE
+1109 KEKVE

-1119 EAERKEQIGLIKKVH
+1119 EEERKEQIGLIKKVH
-1134 EREHDREIAELI
+1134 EREHDREITELI

-1156 RAELIKKQQQ
+1156 RAELIKEQQQ

-1183 QHAQLQS
+1183 QHTQLQS

-1202 LSLSNMHTSQLELM
+1202 LSLTNMHTSQLELM

-1250 QFELEHIKE
+1250 QFELEHINE
-1259 QNLKEK
+1259 QHLKEK

-1270 KYQQELDERKK
+1270 KHQQELDERKK

-1295 TLKGDCALKTETCL
+1295 TLKGDWALKTETRL

-1320 QTEMGEL
+1320 QIEMGEL
-1327 QKTLKLELERVKE
+1327 QKTLKLELDRVKE
-1340 ELKSLSLKKEQ
+1340 ELKSLSVKKEQ
-1351 AEMKC
+1351 VEMKC
-1356 KNLENEHQMAIP
+1356 KNLENEHQMAIT
-1368 KLCEQLQTE
+1368 KLREQLQTE
-1377 HDQCLE
+1377 HDQGLE
-1383 NLKRKSQEREQEMRQ
+1383 NLKRKSKEREQEMQQ

-1434 LSENGVCGEAKRRCT
+1434 LS
-1449 SAPPQQVRCLCSCSW
+1449 
-1464 GRELKEQ
+1464 ELKEQ

-1557 VTLFEEASEKERR
+1557 VTLLEEASEKERR
-1570 DTLDQLT
+1570 DILDQLT
-1577 QQLEQHKEEF
+1577 QQLEQHKEEL

-1643 EQLRAKLSEEHI
+1643 EHLRAKLSEEHI

-1674 AEVVER
+1674 AEVAER

-1688 KAKLSLLQS
+1688 KAKLSLLQC
-1697 EKQYI
+1697 EKQHI

-1709 QHLERES
+1709 QHLKREIT
-1716 AKLKDSGVQ
+1716 KLQDIGVQ
-1725 HEIHLKEEME
+1725 HEAQLKEEME
-1735 KIKCRL
+1735 KIKCKL
-1741 VDDHKNELKRTQE
+1741 VDDHKNELKRARE
-1754 EVQQMEQVHKE
+1754 EVQQVEQVHKE

-1778 IKVEE
+1778 VKVEE
-1783 KLSWLRT
+1783 TLSQLRA
-1790 ELEDKAEYEKQTLQK
+1790 ELEDKAESEKQTLQK

-1814 NQLRDQQAA
+1814 NRLQDQQAA

-1836 NNLQQLEDSL
+1836 NSLQQLEDSL
-1846 ASVQTTQKA
+1846 ASMQTTQTAQA
-1855 QYDSELQAAK
+1855 QYESELQAAK
-1865 ALMEKKLEKAT
+1865 TLMEKDLEKAT
-1876 FGLQEECAAKLMEAQ
+1876 FGLQEECAVKLMEAQ

-1896 EHKIMTQKFTTEQE
+1896 EHKVMTQKFTTEQE
-1910 LLLQELKGKHADELE
+1910 LLLQELKGKHVEELE

-1931 QEKHKQHILSL
+1931 QEKHKQQILSL

-1967 HLEAHI
+1967 QLEARL

-1979 HQTQIDELE
+1979 HQAQIDDLE

-2022 HFIAQ
+2022 HFAEQ
-2027 LHEKDKANQAI
+2027 LHEKEKANQAI

-2062 IELATIHI
+2062 IELATLHI

-2087 LNTTL
+2087 LNTAL
-2092 QNQRCLLEEENHKA
+2092 QNQRCMLEEENHKA

-2120 HKKALKELQDLHV
+2120 HKKALKDLQDLHV
-2133 AEVQKQKEEYS
+2133 AEVQRQKEAYS

-2154 KAQHEHEEEM
+2154 KAQHEHEEKM

-2184 EEAKLKQQLQFQDE
+2184 EEVKLKQQLQFQDE

-2214 TQLKEEFNAERKT
+2214 TQLKEEFEAERKT

-2240 EKAQARYQ
+2240 EKAQAHYE
-2248 KEREELSAQIQEK
+2248 KEKEELSVQIQEK

-2273 SLNHELE
+2273 SLNQKLE
-2280 ETSSE
+2280 ETNSE
-2285 LDTLLQRR
+2285 LETLLQRR

-2379 KAREKR
+2379 KAREKH
-2385 DLEKSDLDET
+2385 DLEKSDLLDET

-2431 EMILKICCRLRT
+2431 EMILKICRRLRT

-2494 NEESEAKNQLALE
+2494 NEENEAKNQLALE

-2583 GVPVANVAQKEDSGL
+2583 GL

-2728 KDKTDDFNK
+2728 KDKTDDYNK
-2737 LLLEKEQKYREV
+2737 LLLEKEQKYREI
-2749 TVRDKEIEEQTAQ
+2749 TVRDKEIEELAAR

-2817 KLDEARHRVPTEGS
+2817 KLDEARHRVPSEGS

-2869 NKNEEILRL
+2869 NKNEEILQL
-2878 NLQLEMQKNLTTGIG
+2878 NLQLEMQKNLTAGIG

-2904 DIAKLHMMQSQKVGN
+2904 DIAKLRMMQSQNVGS

-2958 NKVMENGK
+2958 NKSCSLSQVVENGK

-3007 LVQLGPVCHEVSD
+3007 LIQLGPMCHEVSD
-3020 SQDNLNLLRLEEQVE
+3020 SEDNRNVLRLEEQVE

-3060 LHSNL
+3060 LHSKL

-3144 EMGIMSTR
+3144 EMGIMASR

-3182 VEAAELQHLAEKIV
+3182 VDAAELQHLAEKIA
-3196 RLEGELLQKDLHQK
+3196 RLEDELLKKDLHQK

-3247 QANAT
+3247 QANSI
-3252 KLKDQIQEFLKELQA
+3252 KLKDQVQEFLKELQA
-3267 LCSERD
+3267 LRSERD

-3279 ESYKEKEQSNDQ
+3279 ASYKEKNQSNDQ
-3291 EAKLHKLVLKQEGEV
+3291 EAKLHKPILKQEREV
-3306 QVHTNGM
+3306 PVHTNGM
-3313 EKLGEERGPNADQS
+3313 EKLREERGANVDQS

-3370 ACVKKELELSEEQTG
+3370 ACVKKELELREEQTG
-3385 KILENIK
+3385 KILKDIK
-3392 EKDAAIA
+3392 EKDAALA

-3437 KHYQQILEFHQN
+3437 KHCQQILEFHQT
-3449 PDSMKC
+3449 PDSVKC

-3460 SQNTEHAK
+3460 SQNTEHDK

-3475 RLVMDMTSWDS
+3475 CLVMHMTSWDS

-3516 TDFEMKHNKSSVV
+3516 TDFEMKDNKSSVI

-3570 YQNMEKRILV
+3570 YQNMEKRIRV

-3611 VSNTSSDLAAKL
+3611 VSNPSSDLAAKL
-3623 NQELEPT
+3623 NQELETT

-3637 MAYLQYCGIFQ
+3637 TAYLQYCGIFQ

-3668 KMVYEDSHRIL
+3668 KMVYEDSRRIL

-3702 WQKEGLTLLDAI
+3702 WRKEGLTLLDAI

-3729 KESSDTCLDWRGE
+3729 KESSDTCFDWRGE
-3742 LLQAVQAVLE
+3742 LLQAVQSVLE
-3752 KERNMFQINLQSHL
+3752 KERNMFQVDLQSHL

-3790 QQRIVLEHLLSS
+3790 QQQIVLEHLLSS

-3809 EIQDLRAQLRMTHLQ
+3809 EIQDLRAQLRITHLQ

-3836 TNAEDHG
+3836 TNAEDRG

-3853 VELLEYNLQ
+3853 AELLEYKLQ

-3874 LSEEQERASEMLELL
+3874 LSEEQERASEMHELL
-3889 KQERSA
+3889 KQEQSA

-3920 QREMNQL
+3920 QREINQL
-3927 RSELESKEKDLTV
+3927 RSELENKEKDLRV
-3940 ALQDIQNEHSKEK
+3940 ALQDLQNEHSKEK

-3978 ELQAALELQFIQN
+3978 ELQAALELQCIQN

-4005 NNLRKEL
+4005 DNLRKEL

-4147 SQKQEVICS
+4147 SQKQEVIRS

-4163 EAKLKVDWEQLQT
+4163 EAKLKADWEQLQT
-4176 LFRSMKEQEK
+4176 LFRTMKEQEK

-4197 QEEKEEFE
+4197 QEQRAEFE
-4205 KRKEWQKDRER
+4205 KRKEWQKDKER

-4237 LAELEEQERNL
+4237 LAELEKQERNL
-4248 ASHKSQQELSSCP
+4248 ASQKSQRELSSCP
-4261 VKNDYNANLSLAT
+4261 VKNDYNANLSLTT

-4341 NPLKPLQGS
+4341 TPLKPLQGS

-4376 ELRAAICQFEKNLQ
+4376 ELRAAISQLEKNLQ

-4395 GIGNRQIRSTDDA
+4395 GIGNRQIRCTDDA
-4408 YSVQGS
+4408 HSVQGS
-4414 ERASWQREK
+4414 ERASWQQEK
-4423 TILQNA
+4423 TLLQNA

-4435 ELAKATVEIENKPI
+4435 ELAKATVEIENKPV

-4563 NPVSGARTEV
+4563 NPVSGVRTEV
-4573 LRQQQFP
+4573 LRQQQLP

-4660 NTPGPPHQRNIK
+4660 NTSGPPHQRNIK

>member
-1 MDAEERRRKLE
+1 MDEERRRKLE

-24 KTKGDNTQSQKKAAK
+24 KTKSDNTQSQKKAAK

-45 HTQDIPKEEC
+45 HMQNIPKEEC
-55 MIVAQDSDVLTEL
+55 VIVAQDSDVLTDL
-68 NISVESKTEETET
+68 NISIEGKTEETET
-81 RSERKADVDLSNPD
+81 SSESKADVDLSNPC
-95 LVDDHAS
+95 LVDDCAS
-102 EKDVLC
+102 E
-108 SIKEYDQLDVQMCRT
+108 EYGQFNVQMCRT
-123 RIVELEKRLLDKQE
+123 RIVELEKRLLEKQE

-148 LLEQLAKHSGATH
+148 LLEQLAQHSGATH

-228 CQAQEQMAVFQNR
+228 SQAQEQMAVFQNR

-253 QKAYDLAV
+253 QKAHDLELQ
-261 KLESSQKNTKDK
+261 LESSQK
-273 ESLLAQKEENLN
+273 
-285 NTMQQMYNDIG
+285 
-296 EKEETIKGL
+296 
-305 QDIVTS
+305 
-311 ERSNLSLLQHTLS
+311 
-324 LRDTEIMELKNEIA
+324 
-338 SAKMKEQEYI
+338 
-348 EELKANHKRDIC
+348 
-360 RQLQDLR
+360 
-367 TGLEECY
+367 
-374 RKEIVRVKEDCE
+374 
-386 EEMNKKYKNEHE
+386 
-398 QIKRELSALNSDED
+398 
-412 FQNLNA
+412 
-418 IIIDLN
+418 
-424 NKLHESEI
+424 
-432 HRENLCKQLKNQMED
+432 
-447 FQRERSEIE
+447 
-456 LRYKDLVEDL
+456 
-466 KLQLTN
+466 
-472 AEKQAKEAQE
+472 
-482 SKQEK
+482 
-487 EYLNDEIQKL
+487 
-497 NSFIQELSEKL
+497 
-508 LLETKNN
+508 
-515 KDLKHK
+515 
-521 HDEEITVYN
+521 
-530 LKLKKLEQE
+530 
-539 EKLLQEVSASQKAEL
+539 
-554 EKMQNKLCQ
+554 
-563 HEGEIQL
+563 
-570 VREELEFQHGLR
+570 
-582 VDSFKAELEDTKKN
+582 
-596 LKMVKAAKDHKSY
+596 
-609 EADNTSEENMVE
+609 
-621 LGSFIEDADIL
+621 
-632 TKYLVSTERQE
+632 
-643 QSYILDN
+643 
-650 SELLDTE
+650 
-657 EDRFVLDSNIILE
+657 
-670 SNMDSAAD
+670 
-678 KLMFSP
+678 
-684 DEQKCISSV
+684 
-693 LQGTSDET
+693 
-701 ELEAEAF
+701 
-708 ASYLSG
+708 
-714 DSLLQSEVSDCKEVK
+714 
-729 DEERAGLMERCVKL
+729 
-743 FKELSEKE
+743 
-751 SALNK
+751 
-756 SYQETQ
+756 
-762 EALEKWE
+762 
-769 KATAELSITHLEL
+769 
-782 NKEREARVRCEEE
+782 
-795 LDQKEK
+795 
-801 KEKELEN
+801 
-808 KINFLEKQ
+808 
-816 GEDRDLTVCI
+816 
-826 EELGLGIK
+826 
-834 ASKSHTWQEMIK
+834 
-846 DFKQERETLMMQ
+846 
-858 LRAQEQL
+858 
-865 VKEVQEQKT
+865 
-874 ASDSVTSEVQSL
+874 
-886 FGRQLAALQS
+886 
-896 QRDQMQAQLDAQKA
+896 
-910 KNQTMAE
+910 
-917 LLGQKTILEETL
+917 
-929 LKEQEALKA
+929 
-938 EINNK
+938 
-943 EQSLTL
+943 
-949 TLKENITLQ
+949 
-958 ERLCTVEQNLIKAEK
+958 
-973 ALEKNLEKNIH
+973 
-984 DLNMKTKNYEKALEC
+984 
-999 ERVEFE
+999 
-1005 EKLKSSNLE
+1005 
-1014 LQKLNIEMQ
+1014 
-1023 AKKMEYTEKE
+1023 
-1033 NKLTEEVAHLKKV
+1033 
-1046 QVELENHLQET
+1046 
-1057 VQKSAQ
+1057 
-1063 AIQEVQSE
+1063 
-1071 MRRHYEEEISKTES
+1071 
-1085 QHLSETRKMN
+1085 
-1095 LVHQEEIEE
+1095 IEE

-1109 KGKVE
+1109 KEKVE

-1119 EAERKEQIGLIKKVH
+1119 EEERKEQIGLIKKVH
-1134 EREHDREIAELI
+1134 EREHDREITELI

-1156 RAELIKKQQQ
+1156 RAELIKEQQQ

-1183 QHAQLQS
+1183 QHTQLQS

-1202 LSLSNMHTSQLELM
+1202 LSLTNMHTSQLELM

-1250 QFELEHIKE
+1250 QFELEHINE
-1259 QNLKEK
+1259 QHLKEK

-1270 KYQQELDERKK
+1270 KHQQDLDERKK

-1295 TLKGDCALKTETCL
+1295 TLKGDWALKTETRL

-1320 QTEMGEL
+1320 QIEMGEL

-1340 ELKSLSLKKEQ
+1340 ELKSLSVKKEQ
-1351 AEMKC
+1351 VEMKC
-1356 KNLENEHQMAIP
+1356 KNLENEHQMAIT
-1368 KLCEQLQTE
+1368 KLREQLQTE
-1377 HDQCLE
+1377 HDQGLE
-1383 NLKRKSQEREQEMRQ
+1383 NLKRKSKEREQEMQQ

-1434 LSENGVCGEAKRRCT
+1434 LS
-1449 SAPPQQVRCLCSCSW
+1449 
-1464 GRELKEQ
+1464 ELKEQ

-1557 VTLFEEASEKERR
+1557 VTLLEEANEKERR
-1570 DTLDQLT
+1570 DILDQLT
-1577 QQLEQHKEEF
+1577 QQLEQHKEEL

-1623 LSDRYISEIEELKKK
+1623 LSDRYISEIKELKKK

-1643 EQLRAKLSEEHI
+1643 EHLRAKLSEEHI

-1674 AEVVER
+1674 AEVAER

-1688 KAKLSLLQS
+1688 KAKLSLLQC
-1697 EKQYI
+1697 EKQHI

-1709 QHLERES
+1709 QHLKREIT
-1716 AKLKDSGVQ
+1716 KLQDIGVQ
-1725 HEIHLKEEME
+1725 HEAQLKEEME
-1735 KIKCRL
+1735 KIKCKL
-1741 VDDHKNELKRTQE
+1741 VDDHKNELKRARE
-1754 EVQQMEQVHKE
+1754 EVQQVEQVHKE

-1778 IKVEE
+1778 VKVEE
-1783 KLSWLRT
+1783 TLSQLRA
-1790 ELEDKAEYEKQTLQK
+1790 ELEDKAESEKQTLQK

-1814 NQLRDQQAA
+1814 NRLQDQQAA

-1836 NNLQQLEDSL
+1836 NSLQQLEDSL
-1846 ASVQTTQKA
+1846 ASMQTTQTAQA

-1865 ALMEKKLEKAT
+1865 TLMEKDFEKAT
-1876 FGLQEECAAKLMEAQ
+1876 FGLQEECAVKLMEAQ

-1896 EHKIMTQKFTTEQE
+1896 EHKVMTQKFTTEQE
-1910 LLLQELKGKHADELE
+1910 LLLQELKGKHVEELE

-1931 QEKHKQHILSL
+1931 QEKHKQQILSL

-1967 HLEAHI
+1967 QLEARL

-1979 HQTQIDELE
+1979 HQAQIDDLE

-2022 HFIAQ
+2022 HFAEQ
-2027 LHEKDKANQAI
+2027 LHEKEKANQAI

-2070 EKLKAMAA
+2070 EKLKAVAA

-2087 LNTTL
+2087 LNTAL
-2092 QNQRCLLEEENHKA
+2092 QNQRCMLEEENHKA

-2120 HKKALKELQDLHV
+2120 HKKALKDLQDLHV
-2133 AEVQKQKEEYS
+2133 AEVQRQKEAYS

-2154 KAQHEHEEEM
+2154 KAQHEHEEKM

-2169 ASEVETVRTALLAQF
+2169 ASEVESVRTALLAQF
-2184 EEAKLKQQLQFQDE
+2184 EEVKLKQQLQFQDE

-2214 TQLKEEFNAERKT
+2214 TQLKEEFEAERKT

-2240 EKAQARYQ
+2240 EKAQAHYE
-2248 KEREELSAQIQEK
+2248 KEKEELSVQIQEK

-2273 SLNHELE
+2273 SLNQKLE
-2280 ETSSE
+2280 ETNSE
-2285 LDTLLQRR
+2285 LETLLQRR

-2379 KAREKR
+2379 KAREKH
-2385 DLEKSDLDET
+2385 DLEKSDLLDET

-2431 EMILKICCRLRT
+2431 EMILKICRRLRT

-2494 NEESEAKNQLALE
+2494 NEENEAKNQLALE

-2516 GYVVEKAALEEAMS
+2516 GYVVEKAALEEAMN

-2583 GVPVANVAQKEDSGL
+2583 GVPVANIAKKEDSGL

-2728 KDKTDDFNK
+2728 KDKTDDYNK
-2737 LLLEKEQKYREV
+2737 LLLEKEQKYREI
-2749 TVRDKEIEEQTAQ
+2749 TVRDKEIEELAAR

-2817 KLDEARHRVPTEGS
+2817 KLDEARHRVPSEGS

-2878 NLQLEMQKNLTTGIG
+2878 NLQLEMQKNLTAGIG

-2904 DIAKLHMMQSQKVGN
+2904 DIAKLRMMQSQNVGN

-2958 NKVMENGK
+2958 NKVVENGK

-3007 LVQLGPVCHEVSD
+3007 LIQLGPMCHEVSD
-3020 SQDNLNLLRLEEQVE
+3020 SEDNRNVLRLEEQVE

-3060 LHSNL
+3060 LHSKL

-3144 EMGIMSTR
+3144 EMGIMASR

-3182 VEAAELQHLAEKIV
+3182 VDAAELQHLAEKIA
-3196 RLEGELLQKDLHQK
+3196 RLEDELLKKDLHQK

-3220 SEVSRL
+3220 SEISRL

-3247 QANAT
+3247 QANSI

-3267 LCSERD
+3267 LRSERD

-3279 ESYKEKEQSNDQ
+3279 ASYKEKNQSNDQ
-3291 EAKLHKLVLKQEGEV
+3291 EAKLHKPVLKQEREV
-3306 QVHTNGM
+3306 PVHTNGM
-3313 EKLGEERGPNADQS
+3313 EKLREERGANVDQS

-3370 ACVKKELELSEEQTG
+3370 ACVTKALELREEQTG
-3385 KILENIK
+3385 KMLKDIK
-3392 EKDAAIA
+3392 EKDAALA

-3437 KHYQQILEFHQN
+3437 KHCQQILEFHQT
-3449 PDSMKC
+3449 PDSVKC

-3460 SQNTEHAK
+3460 SQNTEHDK

-3475 RLVMDMTSWDS
+3475 CLVMHMTSWDS

-3516 TDFEMKHNKSSVV
+3516 TDFEMKDNKSSVI

-3570 YQNMEKRILV
+3570 YQNMEKRIRV

-3611 VSNTSSDLAAKL
+3611 VSNPSSDLAAKL
-3623 NQELEPT
+3623 NQELETT

-3637 MAYLQYCGIFQ
+3637 TAYLQYCGIFQ

-3668 KMVYEDSHRIL
+3668 KMVYEDSRRIL

-3702 WQKEGLTLLDAI
+3702 WRKEGLTLLDAI

-3729 KESSDTCLDWRGE
+3729 KESSDTCFDWRGE
-3742 LLQAVQAVLE
+3742 LLQAVQSVLE
-3752 KERNMFQINLQSHL
+3752 KERNMFQVDLQSHL

-3790 QQRIVLEHLLSS
+3790 QQQIVLEHLLSS

-3809 EIQDLRAQLRMTHLQ
+3809 EIQDLRAQLRITHLQ

-3836 TNAEDHG
+3836 TNAEDRG

-3853 VELLEYNLQ
+3853 AELLEYKLQ

-3874 LSEEQERASEMLELL
+3874 LSEEQERATEMHELL
-3889 KQERSA
+3889 KQEQSA

-3920 QREMNQL
+3920 QREINQL
-3927 RSELESKEKDLTV
+3927 RSELENKEKDLRV
-3940 ALQDIQNEHSKEK
+3940 ALQDLQNEHSKEK

-3978 ELQAALELQFIQN
+3978 ELQAALELQCIQN

-4005 NNLRKEL
+4005 DNLRKEL

-4147 SQKQEVICS
+4147 SQKQEVIRS

-4163 EAKLKVDWEQLQT
+4163 EAKLKADWEQLQT
-4176 LFRSMKEQEK
+4176 LFRTMKEQEK

-4197 QEEKEEFE
+4197 QEQRAEFE
-4205 KRKEWQKDRER
+4205 KRKEWQKDKER

-4226 DEHRIKELQQT
+4226 DEHRIKELQQI
-4237 LAELEEQERNL
+4237 LAELEKQERNL
-4248 ASHKSQQELSSCP
+4248 ASQKSQRELSSCP
-4261 VKNDYNANLSLAT
+4261 VKNDYNANLSLTT

-4341 NPLKPLQGS
+4341 TPLKPLQGS

-4376 ELRAAICQFEKNLQ
+4376 ELRAAISQLEKNLQ

-4395 GIGNRQIRSTDDA
+4395 GIGDRQIRCTDDA
-4408 YSVQGS
+4408 HSVQGS

-4423 TILQNA
+4423 TLLQNA

-4435 ELAKATVEIENKPI
+4435 ELAKATVEIENKPV

-4558 HSIGH
+4558 YSIGH
-4563 NPVSGARTEV
+4563 NPVSGVRTEV
-4573 LRQQQFP
+4573 LRQQQLP

-4637 RSLTEYIHRLEV
+4637 RSLSEYIHRLEV

-4660 NTPGPPHQRNIK
+4660 NTSGPPHQRNIK

>member
-1 MDAEERRRKLE
+1 
-12 AGRAKLAHFRQR
+12 
-24 KTKGDNTQSQKKAAK
+24 
-39 RKGSSD
+39 
-45 HTQDIPKEEC
+45 

-68 NISVESKTEETET
+68 NISIESKTEETET
-81 RSERKADVDLSNPD
+81 RSESKADVDLSNPD
-95 LVDDHAS
+95 LVDDRAS
-102 EKDVLC
+102 E
-108 SIKEYDQLDVQMCRT
+108 EYDQLDVQMCRT

-137 ATERLTTEVDD
+137 AAERLTTEVDD
-148 LLEQLAKHSGATH
+148 LLEQLAQHNGATH

-205 GLQLQLHEANELLK
+205 GLQLQLHE
-219 SRIPGKSEL
+219 
-228 CQAQEQMAVFQNR
+228 
-241 LKEQSTQLQIMH
+241 
-253 QKAYDLAV
+253 
-261 KLESSQKNTKDK
+261 NTKDK

-285 NTMQQMYNDIG
+285 NAMQQMYNNIG
-296 EKEETIKGL
+296 EKEETIKSL

-311 ERSNLSLLQHTLS
+311 ERSNLTLLQHTLS

-348 EELKANHKRDIC
+348 EELKANHKRDVC

-367 TGLEECY
+367 TDLEECY
-374 RKEIVRVKEDCE
+374 RKEMVRVKEDCE
-386 EEMNKKYKNEHE
+386 EEMNKKYKNELE

-447 FQRERSEIE
+447 FQRERAEIE
-456 LRYKDLVEDL
+456 MRYKDLVEDL

-472 AEKQAKEAQE
+472 AEKQAQEAQE

-487 EYLNDEIQKL
+487 EYLNDEIRKL

-508 LLETKNN
+508 LCETKNN

-521 HDEEITVYN
+521 HDEEITIYN

-582 VDSFKAELEDTKKN
+582 VDSFKVELEDKKKN
-596 LKMVKAAKDHKSY
+596 LKKVKAEKDHKSY
-609 EADNTSEENMVE
+609 EANNTSEENMIE

-643 QSYILDN
+643 QSYISDN

-657 EDRFVLDSNIILE
+657 EGRFVLDSNIILE
-670 SNMDSAAD
+670 SNMDSTAD
-678 KLMFSP
+678 MLMFSP
-684 DEQKCISSV
+684 DEQKCLSSV
-693 LQGTSDET
+693 LQGTSEET
-701 ELEAEAF
+701 ELETEAF

-714 DSLLQSEVSDCKEVK
+714 DSLLQNEISDCKEVK
-729 DEERAGLMERCVKL
+729 DGERAGLMERCVKL

-795 LDQKEK
+795 LDQKVK

-834 ASKSHTWQEMIK
+834 ASKSHTCQEMIK

-958 ERLCTVEQNLIKAEK
+958 ERLFAVEQNLIKAEK

-984 DLNMKTKNYEKALEC
+984 DLNMKTKNFEKALEC

-1014 LQKLNIEMQ
+1014 LQKLNVEIQ
-1023 AKKMEYTEKE
+1023 AKKMEYIERE

-1046 QVELENHLQET
+1046 QMELENHLQET

-1071 MRRHYEEEISKTES
+1071 MRRHYEEEISKMES
-1085 QHLSETRKMN
+1085 QHLSETTKMK
-1095 LVHQEEIEE
+1095 LVHQKEIEE

-1109 KGKVE
+1109 KEKVE

-1119 EAERKEQIGLIKKVH
+1119 EEERKEQIGLIKKVH

-1183 QHAQLQS
+1183 QHVQLQS

-1202 LSLSNMHTSQLELM
+1202 LSLTNMHTSQLELM

-1289 HIQTLE
+1289 RIQTLE
-1295 TLKGDCALKTETCL
+1295 TVKGDCALKTETCL

-1368 KLCEQLQTE
+1368 KLREQLQLE

-1383 NLKRKSQEREQEMRQ
+1383 NLKRKSKEREQDMRQ

-1434 LSENGVCGEAKRRCT
+1434 LSENGFCGEAKRNCT
-1449 SAPPQQVRCLCSCSW
+1449 SAPPQCLRSW

-1541 LESEISQDQP
+1541 LESEIIQDQP
-1551 LDISSS
+1551 LDMSSS
-1557 VTLFEEASEKERR
+1557 VTLLEEASEKERR
-1570 DTLDQLT
+1570 DILDQLT

-1592 QLEEKHRHELDSL
+1592 QLEEKHRHELDSV

-1623 LSDRYISEIEELKKK
+1623 LSDRYISEIEELKRK

-1674 AEVVER
+1674 AEVAER

-1709 QHLERES
+1709 QHLEREIT
-1716 AKLKDSGVQ
+1716 KLKDIGVQ

-1741 VDDHKNELKRTQE
+1741 VDDHKNELKRSRE
-1754 EVQQMEQVHKE
+1754 EVQQMEKLHKE
-1765 KEEEWKCEREALR
+1765 KEEEWKCEREALS

-1783 KLSWLRT
+1783 KLSQLHT
-1790 ELEDKAEYEKQTLQK
+1790 ELEDKAEYEKRTLQK

-1814 NQLRDQQAA
+1814 NQLQDQQAA

-1836 NNLQQLEDSL
+1836 NSLQQLEDSL
-1846 ASVQTTQKA
+1846 ASVQTTQKAQA

-1931 QEKHKQHILSL
+1931 QEKHKQQILSL

-2022 HFIAQ
+2022 HFISQ
-2027 LHEKDKANQAI
+2027 LHEKDKAHQAI

-2087 LNTTL
+2087 LNTAL

-2133 AEVQKQKEEYS
+2133 AEVQKQKEEYT

-2214 TQLKEEFNAERKT
+2214 TQLKEEFEAERKT

-2240 EKAQARYQ
+2240 EKAQACYQ
-2248 KEREELSAQIQEK
+2248 KEREELSVQIQEK

-2280 ETSSE
+2280 ETNSE
-2285 LDTLLQRR
+2285 LETLLQRR

-2359 SGDSRESRSMM
+2359 SGDSRESCSMM
-2370 EEVGFIQHF
+2370 EEMGFIQHF
-2379 KAREKR
+2379 KTREKH

-2431 EMILKICCRLRT
+2431 EMILKICRRLRT

-2516 GYVVEKAALEEAMS
+2516 GYVVEKAALEEAIS
-2530 LKEESER
+2530 LKEDSER
-2537 RLVLELESLQE
+2537 RLVLELESLKE
-2548 QFQKLTQEQAIL
+2548 RFQKLTQEQAIL
-2560 CEERDMLISQKKAL
+2560 SEERDMLISQKKAL

-2583 GVPVANVAQKEDSGL
+2583 GVPFTNVAQKEDSGL

-2749 TVRDKEIEEQTAQ
+2749 TVRDKEIEEQAAQ

-2838 QLQAEQE
+2838 QLQAERE

-2854 LSLLEQLEQFKENLI
+2854 LNLLEQLEQFKENLI

-2878 NLQLEMQKNLTTGIG
+2878 NLQLEMQKNLTPGIG

-2904 DIAKLHMMQSQKVGN
+2904 DIAKLHMMQSQNVGN
-2919 SESAV
+2919 SESAL

-2944 QIERLQRELDGATD
+2944 QIETLQRELDGATD
-2958 NKVMENGK
+2958 NKSCSFSQVVENRK

-3007 LVQLGPVCHEVSD
+3007 LVQLGPMCHEVSD

-3047 FQEHSDKNKKTVL
+3047 LQEHSDKNKKTVL

-3165 TLLESDLQIK
+3165 TLLESSLQLK
-3175 TVAEQRV
+3175 TVAEQKV
-3182 VEAAELQHLAEKIV
+3182 VEAAELQHLAEKIA
-3196 RLEGELLQKDLHQK
+3196 RLEDELLKKDLHQK

-3252 KLKDQIQEFLKELQA
+3252 KLKDQIQEVLKELQA
-3267 LCSERD
+3267 LRSERD

-3291 EAKLHKLVLKQEGEV
+3291 EAKLHKLVLKQEREV

-3313 EKLGEERGPNADQS
+3313 DKLGEERGANADQS

-3342 LEATNT
+3342 LEATNI

-3363 EELKSEL
+3363 EELKSQL
-3370 ACVKKELELSEEQTG
+3370 ACVKKKLELSEEQTG
-3385 KILENIK
+3385 KILEDIK

-3399 DLKTHS
+3399 DLKIHS

-3423 AEMTDKARELQDLK
+3423 AQMTDKARELQDLK
-3437 KHYQQILEFHQN
+3437 KHCQQILEFHQT
-3449 PDSMKC
+3449 PDSIKC

-3460 SQNTEHAK
+3460 SQNTEHAE

-3475 RLVMDMTSWDS
+3475 CLVMDMTSWDS

-3516 TDFEMKHNKSSVV
+3516 ADFEMKHNKSSVV

-3570 YQNMEKRILV
+3570 YQNTEKRILV

-3714 QSLKDYLSKVEDRGD
+3714 QSLTDYLSKVEDRGD

-3742 LLQAVQAVLE
+3742 LLQAVQGVLE
-3752 KERNMFQINLQSHL
+3752 KERKMFQIDLQSHF

-3824 NQEKLQQLQETL
+3824 NQEKLQHLQETL

-3874 LSEEQERASEMLELL
+3874 LSEEQERASEMHELL
-3889 KQERSA
+3889 KQEQSA

-3940 ALQDIQNEHSKEK
+3940 ALQDVQNEHSKEK

-3960 EQHLQHKLR
+3960 EQHLQHKIR

-3978 ELQAALELQFIQN
+3978 ELQAALELQCIQN

-4056 LTEQLSMRVNEDS
+4056 LTEQLSVRVNEDS

-4147 SQKQEVICS
+4147 SQKQEVIHS

-4176 LFRSMKEQEK
+4176 LFKSTKEQEK

-4197 QEEKEEFE
+4197 QEQKAEFE

-4261 VKNDYNANLSLAT
+4261 IKNDDNANLSLAT

-4279 HLQQQQLEKIRQQLL
+4279 HLQQQLLEKIRQQLL

-4302 FIYKTVDKTVNDWS
+4302 FMYKTVDKTVNDWS

-4341 NPLKPLQGS
+4341 TPLKPLQDS

-4376 ELRAAICQFEKNLQ
+4376 KLRAAICQLEKNLQ

-4395 GIGNRQIRSTDDA
+4395 GIGNRRILSTDDA
-4408 YSVQGS
+4408 HSVQES

-4449 METSN
+4449 MEISS

-4509 DLQVSES
+4509 DLQVPES

-4592 GSCHRTSS
+4592 GLCHRTSS